1 MLPAITFPVL
11 KKISSVVCGLPWRE
25 DLISKEKS
33 ASCSGNNFGA
43 IMSDGAEAKI
53 LSGNEISKSVKFCY
67 YFYLN
72 VKWLIPVID
81 SSALQPCGQMRGGEH
96 VNIVKI

>member
-1 MLPAITFPVL
+1 
-11 KKISSVVCGLPWRE
+11 
-25 DLISKEKS
+25 
-33 ASCSGNNFGA
+33 
-43 IMSDGAEAKI
+43 MSDGAEAKI

-72 VKWLIPVID
+72 VID
-81 SSALQPCGQMRGGEH
+81 PSALRPWVQMGGGEH